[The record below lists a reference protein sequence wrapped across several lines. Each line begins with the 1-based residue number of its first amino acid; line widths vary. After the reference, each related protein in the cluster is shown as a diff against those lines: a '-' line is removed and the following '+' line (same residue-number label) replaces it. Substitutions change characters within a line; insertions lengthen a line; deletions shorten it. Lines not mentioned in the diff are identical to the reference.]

1 MTNKSVYSYLTAAAI
16 VLSFFAWGCKSSV
29 VLRKENR
36 SVPSDYHNGS
46 ADTTNSAN
54 INWRQ
59 IFNDSNLTALIDTAL
74 KNNQELNVTMMEIE
88 VSKQDVKARK
98 GEYLPFG
105 SLQLGAGLDK
115 AARYTRNGA
124 VDENLE
130 IQPGKPFP
138 KPLGDFSVGA
148 VFSWEL
154 DIWGKLRNAKR
165 AAAARYLGS
174 IEGKKFMVTNLV
186 SEIATSYYELLAL
199 DNQLT
204 IVEQNIG
211 IQTNALTVVKQQ
223 KEAAKVTQL
232 AVNRFEAQLLNT
244 QNLQYEIRQKIVETE
259 NHINF
264 LTGRF
269 PQPVIRDPSRFNDM
283 QLDSIYVGVPSQLLQ
298 NRPDIRQAEQELI
311 ASKLDVKSA
320 KASFYPSIHLN
331 AGMAFQAF
339 NPAVWFNPA
348 SILYNFMG
356 DIFAPLINRN
366 AIQAAYNTANAKQ
379 MQAVYNYEK
388 SILVGYTDVVN
399 QLSAVK
405 NYGGSYNTKAKEAAI
420 LTQSVDISTNLFNSA
435 RADYMEVLLTQR
447 EALQVKMELVEIKA
461 QVLNS
466 KVGMYKALGGGW
478 K

>member
-1 MTNKSVYSYLTAAAI
+1 MGKYIAGALLLL
-16 VLSFFAWGCKSSV
+16 VLIGGCKSSV
-29 VLRKENR
+29 VLRDENR
-36 SVPSDYHNGS
+36 TVPSSFHGGP
-46 ADTTNSAN
+46 ADSTNSAD
-54 INWRQ
+54 INWRK
-59 IFNDSNLTALIDTAL
+59 IFSDPYLIALIDTAL

-105 SLQLGAGLDK
+105 SLRLGAGLDK

-130 IQPGKPFP
+130 IKPGKPFP

-174 IEGKKFMVTNLV
+174 IEGKNFMVTNLV
-186 SEIATSYYELLAL
+186 SEIASSYYELMAL
-199 DNQLT
+199 DNQLA
-204 IVEQNIG
+204 IIRQNIE
-211 IQTNALTVVKQQ
+211 IQTNALAIVKQQ

-244 QNLQYEIRQKIVETE
+244 QNLRYEVQQRIVETE

-264 LTGRF
+264 LSGRF
-269 PQPVIRDPSRFNDM
+269 PQPVARDATRFNDM
-283 QLDSIYVGVPSQLLQ
+283 KLDSIYVGVPSQLLQ

-311 ASKLDVKSA
+311 ACKLDVKAA
-320 KASFYPSIHLN
+320 KASFYPSIRLN

-348 SILYNFMG
+348 SILYNFVG
-356 DIFAPLINRN
+356 DLMAPLINRN
-366 AIQAAYNTANAKQ
+366 AIKAAYNTANAKQ
-379 MQAVYNYEK
+379 LEAVYTYEK
-388 SILVGYTDVVN
+388 SILVGYTEVVN
-399 QLSAVK
+399 QLSAIK
-405 NYGGSYNTKAKEAAI
+405 NYGDSYNTKAKEAAI

-447 EALQVKMELVEIKA
+447 EALQVKMELIEIKA
-461 QVLNS
+461 KLLNS
-466 KVGMYKALGGGW
+466 KVAVYKALGGGW